1 MSIKIEFLLRGQSHF
16 ICKEISF
23 EEYFDLEENE
33 LVEINSIPKFSQP
46 YQYLNID
53 LKELLLIIASI
64 EVNNETRILKQT
76 FWNNGNN
83 ILTERI
89 DIGIENYKEMILS
102 FKIDE
107 KKNIYETL
115 RLFLGDKFTVPT
127 YHSLIHSD
135 GNGED
140 IENRFDTNVYIEMIK
155 KGLIN

>member
-1 MSIKIEFLLRGQSHF
+1 M
-16 ICKEISF
+16 
-23 EEYFDLEENE
+23 
-33 LVEINSIPKFSQP
+33 
-46 YQYLNID
+46 YLNID